1 MKDISLYEHMDMT
14 GNGFP
19 VKLLTLNKY
28 KSLLPHWHEHL
39 ELHLFFKGRGEVF
52 YDGNRICVEKGD
64 LTIAN
69 SSQIHSVYSERG
81 VSFYALIVSPDLFSD
96 IDFKDI
102 TIQNHIKNDKFI
114 SECFRQM
121 LEEYDNYQIG
131 SDMVIK
137 SIVYSLFA
145 YLTRNFSTRSPQAA
159 ETHKAHLKRLDRVFN
174 YINEFYNE
182 NITSKTLAEMTYLTE
197 SYFCR
202 FFKSVTGLTVA
213 NYLAQFRIE
222 KACYLLR
229 KTDASISEISESVGF
244 PDQNY
249 FSRVFKKTTGATP
262 TEYRKTARSD

>member
-1 MKDISLYEHMDMT
+1 MKDLSLYERMDLT

-39 ELHLFFKGRGEVF
+39 ELLLFFKGCGEVF
-52 YDGNRICVEKGD
+52 CDGNRLCVEKGD
-64 LTIAN
+64 LTVAN
-69 SSQIHSVYSERG
+69 SSQIHSAYSERG
-81 VSFYALIVSPDLFSD
+81 ISFYALIVSPDLFSD

-102 TIQNHIKNDKFI
+102 TIQNHIKNDEFVI
-114 SECFRQM
+114 DCYTRMVQ
-121 LEEYDNYQIG
+121 EYADYKIG

-145 YLTRNFSTRSPQAA
+145 YLTRNYSTRSPEAA
-159 ETHKAHLKRLDRVFN
+159 ETHRAHLKRLDTVFN

-182 NITSKTLAEMTYLTE
+182 NITSKALAEMTYLTE

-202 FFKSVTGLTVA
+202 FFKSITGLTVA
-213 NYLAQFRIE
+213 NYLSQFRVE

-229 KTDASISEISESVGF
+229 KTDAAISQISESVGF
-244 PDQNY
+244 TDQNY
-249 FSRVFKKTTGATP
+249 FARVFKKIIGVP
-262 TEYRKTARSD
+262 PSEYRKGL